1 MKSNRMFGILAVLL
15 EKEKVTA
22 KELAAYFEVSTRTI
36 HRDLLDLASAGFPV
50 ASSQGVGGGISLL
63 PEFRYNKTALNHD
76 DRSLILAAIQ
86 SFASLD
92 DSAKVKTLLA
102 KLRLSQDDQMLLEND
117 IIIDFTS
124 WNHNSTIIE
133 KIKTIRLAIA
143 GRFLLEMEYYSG
155 SGYRH
160 RTAEPYKLIFKE
172 ENWYLLAYCRYKDA
186 FRLFKLNRMTDLK
199 VTREHFVER
208 EDYEIP
214 ALRSDFANEDGCLVK
229 VRMDKSLE
237 FLAVDFFDSENI
249 TRDGDDLLG
258 TFQTERTEWVISTF
272 ASFGDKA
279 EILSPDSLRQ
289 EMKLFL
295 SQAKKR
301 YEI

>member
-63 PEFRYNKTALNHD
+63 PEFRYNKTALNRD

-199 VTREHFVER
+199 ATREHFVER
-208 EDYEIP
+208 KIMKSRLCEVILPMKAVASSKSEWTNLWNFWQLIFLIQKTSRGMGMICSLPFKRNEQNGSSALLP
-214 ALRSDFANEDGCLVK
+214 ALAIRQRFCP
-229 VRMDKSLE
+229 
-237 FLAVDFFDSENI
+237 
-249 TRDGDDLLG
+249 
-258 TFQTERTEWVISTF
+258 QTLCGR
-272 ASFGDKA
+272 
-279 EILSPDSLRQ
+279 R
-289 EMKLFL
+289 
-295 SQAKKR
+295 
-301 YEI
+301 